1 MNDED
6 QERAKVRDAAEVR
19 LAVAREWVLRCS
31 LDVLRARVNENLLAA
46 NVIKGH
52 PLSITVANDD
62 LEHAA
67 RELAEASIAIATLER
82 S

>member
-1 MNDED
+1 MNDE
-6 QERAKVRDAAEVR
+6 ERAKARDAAEVR

-46 NVIKGH
+46 NAIKVH

-67 RELAEASIAIATLER
+67 RDLAVASIAAAAAEQA
-82 S
+82 